1 MNFNMKK
8 ARIVIT
14 IEREKEFTNEE
25 IFIAMKDIQG
35 RLQGYHTET
44 PECLKNCEMNIGYE
58 KAN

>member
-1 MNFNMKK
+1 MSK

-25 IFIAMKDIQG
+25 IRIMMKDIQG

-44 PECLKNCEMNIGYE
+44 PECMKKCEMSIGYE